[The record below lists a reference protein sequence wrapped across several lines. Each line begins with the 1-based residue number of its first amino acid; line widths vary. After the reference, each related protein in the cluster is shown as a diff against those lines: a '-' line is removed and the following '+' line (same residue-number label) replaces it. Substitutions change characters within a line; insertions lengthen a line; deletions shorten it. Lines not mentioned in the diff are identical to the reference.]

1 MKNIQPNILNGLAER
16 LVSVHF
22 ISGLLSLG
30 IGLVILLQARDFS
43 RMGSYM
49 PNLVGWLL
57 IGLGVVLCIVQLLAL
72 FRIADPERVEGGI
85 HRKLVFIG
93 LMGLWVAVIPVLG
106 FLTSAIIG
114 FVVLL
119 FIVPRKHWR
128 FSALAME
135 IFMGILAIVAIF
147 FLSTSF
153 LDLAF
158 PRGIFI

>member
-1 MKNIQPNILNGLAER
+1 MKNLQLNGLNGLAQR

-22 ISGLLSLG
+22 ISGLLSIG
-30 IGLVILLQARDFS
+30 IGLVILFEARDFS

-57 IGLGVVLCIVQLLAL
+57 VGLGIVLCIVHVFAL
-72 FRIADPERVEGGI
+72 TQIADPERVEGGI
-85 HRKLVFIG
+85 PRKLVFIG

-119 FIVPRKHWR
+119 FVVPRKQWR
-128 FSALAME
+128 LSALAME
-135 IFMGILAIVAIF
+135 IVMGILAIVTIY